1 MLVKRNISISPHM
14 QHIISTSP
22 DLSKPI
28 SKLISRLFKLDIRY
42 AQSIFSLN
50 ECRSLVGAIKR
61 GLSQVDILHQ
71 DISVMK
77 THRFVSYF
85 FYCLLEKGKSATRQF
100 VKKKSTVNIIKH
112 TPSSTVTLNKLLKD
126 NKQSKR
132 IIQYKHKWWER
143 VSDRTAQTNIE
154 RKRDAYFQE
163 IESIKSTILN
173 YINQGGNDDK

>member
-50 ECRSLVGAIKR
+50 ECRSLVDGIKR
-61 GLSQVDILHQ
+61 GLSKVDILHQ

-100 VKKKSTVNIIKH
+100 VKKKSTMNIVKH
-112 TPSSTVTLNKLLKD
+112 TPSSTVTLNKLLKH

-173 YINQGGNDDK
+173 YINQGVNDDR